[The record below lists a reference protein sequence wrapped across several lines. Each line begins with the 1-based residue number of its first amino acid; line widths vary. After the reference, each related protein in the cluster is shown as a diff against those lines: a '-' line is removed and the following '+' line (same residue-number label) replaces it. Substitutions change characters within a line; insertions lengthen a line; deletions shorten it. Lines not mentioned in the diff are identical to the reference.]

1 MIMKKTLILL
11 CFSLVSFSYSQKKE
25 LRSANRFIEKG
36 EYASAIDILE
46 TTKDLIQ
53 ASDDKTKARAMFLY
67 GMIYTNTE
75 DFDKAVNSFE
85 MAKNL
90 GGTNPLLD
98 AEIARLENAIITS
111 AIGDQENEE
120 FLSSAKKLYGAY
132 KLNPENNQ
140 LYLYYAASSSV
151 NADDYEQALIYYK
164 ILIDINYEGIE
175 TKYFITEVS
184 SGNEIEIGSESE
196 FNLLQKSKDYQDP
209 REEDTESK
217 YPEIVKNIA
226 LIYNRLGQK
235 DKALDAIKSAR
246 QANPDDVGLII
257 TTANIYFELG
267 DKEGFKSAMSEAI
280 ELDPSN
286 PILYYNLGV
295 VSADLGEKDVAIEYY
310 NKSIELDPTSENS
323 YLNLVAL
330 ILDGEASIIEEMN
343 SLGTSRSDNAR
354 YDELKE
360 LRENLYLQCVPILKQ
375 LIDLNQ
381 NIEGV
386 RTLMNIFGTLGD
398 NQGYMEM
405 KNLLDQLDQ

>member
-1 MIMKKTLILL
+1 MTKRIIFL
-11 CFSLVSFSYSQKKE
+11 CFALVSFSYGQKKE
-25 LRSANRFIEKG
+25 LRSANKFIEKG
-36 EYASAIDILE
+36 EYASALDILD
-46 TTKDLIQ
+46 TTNDLIQ

-98 AEIARLENAIITS
+98 AEISKLENAIITS
-111 AIGDQENEE
+111 AIGDQETED
-120 FLSSAKKLYGAY
+120 FISSAKKLYGAY
-132 KLNPENNQ
+132 KINPDNNQ
-140 LYLYYAASSSV
+140 LYLFYAASSSV

-164 ILIDINYEGIE
+164 MLVDINYEGIE
-175 TKYFITEVS
+175 TKYYVTEVS

-196 FNLLQKSKDYQDP
+196 FNLLKKSKDYQDP

-226 LIYNRLGQK
+226 LIYNTLGQK

-246 QANPDDVGLII
+246 QSNPDDVGLII

-267 DKEGFKSAMSEAI
+267 DKEAFKLSMSEAI

-330 ILDGEASIIEEMN
+330 ILDGETSIIEEMN
-343 SLGTSRSDNAR
+343 SLGTSRADNVR

>member
-1 MIMKKTLILL
+1 MKKTLILL

-120 FLSSAKKLYGAY
+120 FLSSARKLYGAY

-267 DKEGFKSAMSEAI
+267 DKEGFKLAMSEAI

-354 YDELKE
+354 YDELKK

-375 LIDLNQ
+375 LVDLNK

>member
-1 MIMKKTLILL
+1 MTKRIIFL
-11 CFSLVSFSYSQKKE
+11 CFALVSFSYGQKKE
-25 LRSANRFIEKG
+25 LRSANKFIEKG
-36 EYASAIDILE
+36 EYASALDILD
-46 TTKDLIQ
+46 TTNDLIQ

-90 GGTNPLLD
+90 GGTNSLLD
-98 AEIARLENAIITS
+98 AEIAKLENAIITS
-111 AIGDQENEE
+111 AIGDQENED
-120 FLSSAKKLYGAY
+120 FISSAKKLYGAY
-132 KLNPENNQ
+132 KINPENNQ
-140 LYLYYAASSSV
+140 LYLFYAASSSV
-151 NADDYEQALIYYK
+151 NANDYDQALIYYK
-164 ILIDINYEGIE
+164 ILVDINYEGIE
-175 TKYFITEVS
+175 TKYYITEVS

-196 FNLLQKSKDYQDP
+196 FNLLKKSNDYQDP

-217 YPEIVKNIA
+217 YPEIVKNMA
-226 LIYNRLGQK
+226 LIYNTLGQK

-246 QANPDDVGLII
+246 EANPDDVGLII

-267 DKEGFKSAMSEAI
+267 DKEAFKLAMSEAI
-280 ELDPSN
+280 EKDPSN

-295 VSADLGEKDVAIEYY
+295 VSADLGEKDVAVEYY
-310 NKSIELDPTSENS
+310 KKSIELDPTSENS
-323 YLNLVAL
+323 HLNLVAL
-330 ILDGEASIIEEMN
+330 ILDGETSIIEEMN
-343 SLGTSRSDNAR
+343 SLGTSKADNVR

-360 LRENLYLQCVPILKQ
+360 LREGLYLQCVPILKQ

>member
-1 MIMKKTLILL
+1 MTKRIIFL
-11 CFSLVSFSYSQKKE
+11 CFALVSFSYGQKKE
-25 LRSANRFIEKG
+25 LRSANKFIEKG
-36 EYASAIDILE
+36 EYASALDILD
-46 TTKDLIQ
+46 TTNDLIQ

-98 AEIARLENAIITS
+98 AEISKLENAIITS
-111 AIGDQENEE
+111 AIGDQETED
-120 FLSSAKKLYGAY
+120 FISSAKKLYGAY
-132 KLNPENNQ
+132 KINPDNNQ
-140 LYLYYAASSSV
+140 LYLFYAASSSV

-164 ILIDINYEGIE
+164 MLVDINYEGIE
-175 TKYFITEVS
+175 TKYYVTEVS

-196 FNLLQKSKDYQDP
+196 FNLLKKSKDYQDP

-226 LIYNRLGQK
+226 LIYNTLGQK

-246 QANPDDVGLII
+246 QSNPDDVGLII

-267 DKEGFKSAMSEAI
+267 DKEAFKLSMSEAI

-330 ILDGEASIIEEMN
+330 ILDGETSIIEEMN
-343 SLGTSRSDNAR
+343 SLGTSRADNVR

-375 LIDLNQ
+375 LVDLNQ

>member
-1 MIMKKTLILL
+1 MTKRIIFL
-11 CFSLVSFSYSQKKE
+11 CFALVSFSYGQKKE
-25 LRSANRFIEKG
+25 LRSANKFIEKG
-36 EYASAIDILE
+36 EYASALDILD
-46 TTKDLIQ
+46 TTNDLIQ
-53 ASDDKTKARAMFLY
+53 ASDDKIKARAMFLY

-90 GGTNPLLD
+90 GGTNSLLD
-98 AEIARLENAIITS
+98 AEIAKLENAIITS
-111 AIGDQENEE
+111 AIGDQETED
-120 FLSSAKKLYGAY
+120 FISSAKKLYGAY
-132 KLNPENNQ
+132 KINPENNQ
-140 LYLYYAASSSV
+140 LYLFYAASSSV
-151 NADDYEQALIYYK
+151 NANDYDQALIYYK
-164 ILIDINYEGIE
+164 ILVDINYEGIE
-175 TKYFITEVS
+175 TKYYITEVS

-196 FNLLQKSKDYQDP
+196 FNLLKKSNDYQDP

-226 LIYNRLGQK
+226 LIYNTLGQK

-246 QANPDDVGLII
+246 EANPDDVGLII

-267 DKEGFKSAMSEAI
+267 DKEAFKLAMSEAI
-280 ELDPSN
+280 EKDPSN

-295 VSADLGEKDVAIEYY
+295 VSADLGEKDVAVEYY
-310 NKSIELDPTSENS
+310 KKSIELDPTSENS
-323 YLNLVAL
+323 HLNLVAL
-330 ILDGEASIIEEMN
+330 ILDGETSIIEEMN
-343 SLGTSRSDNAR
+343 SLGTSKADNVR

-360 LRENLYLQCVPILKQ
+360 LREGLYLQCVPILKQ

>member
-1 MIMKKTLILL
+1 MTKRIIFL
-11 CFSLVSFSYSQKKE
+11 CFALVSFSYGQKKE
-25 LRSANRFIEKG
+25 LRSANKFIEKG
-36 EYASAIDILE
+36 EYASALDILD
-46 TTKDLIQ
+46 TTNDLIQ

-98 AEIARLENAIITS
+98 AEISKLENAIITS
-111 AIGDQENEE
+111 AIGDQETED
-120 FLSSAKKLYGAY
+120 FISSAKKLYGAY
-132 KLNPENNQ
+132 KINPENNQ
-140 LYLYYAASSSV
+140 LYLFYAASSSV

-164 ILIDINYEGIE
+164 MLVDINYEGIE
-175 TKYFITEVS
+175 TKYYVTEVS

-196 FNLLQKSKDYQDP
+196 FNLLKKSKDYQDP

-226 LIYNRLGQK
+226 LIYNTLGQK

-246 QANPDDVGLII
+246 QSNPDDVGLII

-267 DKEGFKSAMSEAI
+267 DKEAFKLSMSEAI

-310 NKSIELDPTSENS
+310 NKSIELDPTSQNS

-330 ILDGEASIIEEMN
+330 ILDGETSIIEEMN
-343 SLGTSRSDNAR
+343 SLGTSRADNVR

-375 LIDLNQ
+375 LVDLNQ

>member
-1 MIMKKTLILL
+1 MTKRIIFL
-11 CFSLVSFSYSQKKE
+11 CFALVSFSYGQKKE

-46 TTKDLIQ
+46 TTNDLIQ

-98 AEIARLENAIITS
+98 AEISKLENAIITS
-111 AIGDQENEE
+111 AIGDQETED
-120 FLSSAKKLYGAY
+120 FISSAKKLYGAY
-132 KLNPENNQ
+132 KINPDNNQ
-140 LYLYYAASSSV
+140 LYLFYAASSSV

-164 ILIDINYEGIE
+164 MLVDINYEGIE
-175 TKYFITEVS
+175 TKYYVTEVS

-196 FNLLQKSKDYQDP
+196 FNLLKKSKDYQDP

-226 LIYNRLGQK
+226 LIYNTLGQK

-246 QANPDDVGLII
+246 QSNPDDVGLII

-267 DKEGFKSAMSEAI
+267 DKEAFKLSMSEAI

-295 VSADLGEKDVAIEYY
+295 VSADLGEKDVAVEYY
-310 NKSIELDPTSENS
+310 KKSIELDPTSENS

-330 ILDGEASIIEEMN
+330 ILDGETSIIEEMN
-343 SLGTSRSDNAR
+343 SLGTSRADNVR

-375 LIDLNQ
+375 LVDLNQ